1 MKEREFSASTD
12 CLQDVLSFVE
22 QELQAADC
30 PMRIMMQILV
40 AVEEIFVNIAYY
52 AYPEGGGKA
61 MIRMEADEHE
71 AVIRFMDMG
80 TPFNPLEKP
89 DPDITLPAE
98 QRDAGGLGI
107 FMVKKT
113 MDSVLYQREGQKNIL
128 ILMKRY

>member
-1 MKEREFSASTD
+1 
-12 CLQDVLSFVE
+12 
-22 QELQAADC
+22 
-30 PMRIMMQILV
+30 
-40 AVEEIFVNIAYY
+40 
-52 AYPEGGGKA
+52 

-80 TPFNPLEKP
+80 IPFNPLEKP